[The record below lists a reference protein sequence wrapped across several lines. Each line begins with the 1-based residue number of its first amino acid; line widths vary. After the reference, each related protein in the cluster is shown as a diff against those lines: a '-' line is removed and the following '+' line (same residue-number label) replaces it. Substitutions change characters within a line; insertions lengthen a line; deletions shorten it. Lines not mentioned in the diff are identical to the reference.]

1 MMLEELDRSLVLLGR
16 CACLEG
22 SQVSS
27 LPGPRIPLPGIE
39 SILTRRQLANHV
51 RDLSRSL
58 SSCAVINA
66 VAGGR
71 STIAMLTIKE
81 SVRRNRKGRAV
92 ACLLQATRSKRLD
105 AFFAPLPKTSEGVM
119 TDQSRDQSNPT
130 SADEYMR
137 GGKGRKDEVG
147 GSGIYPASSPN
158 APGDAELRSEG
169 ELAAHKG
176 PRPKSTSEQKPI
188 KSDQSSGSE

>member
-58 SSCAVINA
+58 SSCAVRTDRARVAVQHVVINA

-119 TDQSRDQSNPT
+119 TD
-130 SADEYMR
+130 
-137 GGKGRKDEVG
+137 
-147 GSGIYPASSPN
+147 
-158 APGDAELRSEG
+158 
-169 ELAAHKG
+169 
-176 PRPKSTSEQKPI
+176 
-188 KSDQSSGSE
+188 